1 MARKSILSFVF
12 DPDGS
17 GCNIHIE
24 GHPET
29 VRFSFGRLGADIR
42 RRYFE
47 YGVKQKHSDVI
58 AGDKKAGAKPADIHR
73 EIARSVQAAYNG
85 QFSMRAA
92 GQMFGDMVEAAYR
105 IQHDQM
111 VDKGLI
117 IPGNLRE
124 ECERRLLGM
133 DANTREK
140 WARKPQVAPVIA
152 QVVADRL
159 RDSVEAAGPVDE
171 DLFDI

>member
-29 VRFSFGRLGADIR
+29 VRFAFGRLGADIR

-73 EIARSVQAAYNG
+73 EMVRSVQAAYTG

-92 GQMFGDMVEAAYR
+92 GQMFGDMVEAACR
-105 IQHDQM
+105 IMGAGADRAEM
-111 VDKGLI
+111 
-117 IPGNLRE
+117 
-124 ECERRLLGM
+124 ERRLLGM
-133 DANTREK
+133 DQATREQ
-140 WARKPQVAPVIA
+140 WARKPNVAPVIA

-159 RDSVEAAGPVDE
+159 AAHPDASTPLDD
-171 DLFDI
+171 DLFTV